1 MKPKKTENEPKK
13 VSNENKKL
21 QPINPET
28 VGQKRPN
35 NSRKSKMQRT

>member
-1 MKPKKTENEPKK
+1 MKPETTKNEPKK
-13 VSNENKKL
+13 AANENKKL

-35 NSRKSKMQRT
+35 NSRK